1 MYLVS
6 TGMVCSVGLNALSA
20 CAALRARIAGFH
32 ELPYCDNRGEPI
44 IGAAVPILP
53 PRLKRNE
60 RLIELAAMALADCL
74 SNLSTESLVNI
85 PLLIGL
91 AESGRPGGG
100 DGVTQTIIPELEQ
113 KLGIR
118 FHPTLSQVIPEG
130 HVSGFRALNVARQL
144 FHSQGL
150 PACLICGVDSYLNA
164 QSLLW
169 LNEHWRLK
177 TEENS
182 DGVIPG
188 EGAAAV
194 LLQAQSPSGAESGVK
209 IAGIGFGHEEA
220 GVLSEE
226 PLLGLGLAA
235 AARSALTEAG
245 QQMHQM
251 DFRLS
256 DVTGES
262 YGFKEQALMLGRLMR
277 ERRESLPIWH
287 SADCIGDTGAA
298 AGVGQLIVAQ
308 HAFRKRYA
316 PGEQAIACTS
326 AVPGGRAAVVLRQA
340 RPAAQ

>member
-53 PRLKRNE
+53 LRLKRNE
-60 RLIELAAMALADCL
+60 RLIELAAMALVDCL
-74 SNLSTESLVNI
+74 SKQSMESLASI

-118 FHPTLSQVIPEG
+118 FHPALSQVIPEG
-130 HVSGFRALNVARQL
+130 HVSGFQALNIARKL
-144 FHSQGL
+144 FQSQGL
-150 PACLICGVDSYLNA
+150 SACLICGVDSYLNA

-188 EGAAAV
+188 EGAAAI
-194 LLQAQSPSGAESGVK
+194 LLQSHPSPDVESAVK
-209 IAGIGFGHEEA
+209 IIGIGFGHEEA
-220 GVLSEE
+220 GVLSDE
-226 PLLGLGLAA
+226 PLLGLGLAS
-235 AARSALTEAG
+235 AARSALAESG
-245 QQMHQM
+245 QQMHEI

-262 YGFKEQALMLGRLMR
+262 YGFKEQALMLARLMR

-287 SADCIGDTGAA
+287 NADCIGDTGAA
-298 AGVGQLIVAQ
+298 SGVGQLIVAQ

-326 AVPGGRAAVVLRQA
+326 AVPGSRAAVVLRHSQN
-340 RPAAQ
+340 AA